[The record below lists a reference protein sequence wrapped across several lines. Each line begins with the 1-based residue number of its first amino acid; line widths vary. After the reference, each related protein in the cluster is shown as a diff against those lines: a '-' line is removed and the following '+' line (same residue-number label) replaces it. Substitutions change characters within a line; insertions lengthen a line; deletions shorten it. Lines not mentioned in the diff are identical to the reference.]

1 MVQQII
7 LNNQIYLPRRS
18 NDNYACWEE
27 ELAELLVMTS
37 GRMVKELRNQ
47 GKRYKVWK
55 AKCTYDALDEATYRA
70 ALAVLRSGETIQASV
85 LPDNSDEMVA
95 STFHVESLT
104 PATFAFEKNGK
115 AVWHGLAFQLREVN
129 PHA

>member
-27 ELAELLVMTS
+27 ELSETMVMIS

-55 AKCTYDALDEATYRA
+55 TKCTYDALDEATYRA
-70 ALAVLRSGETIQASV
+70 ALTILRSGKAFSASV
-85 LPDNSDEMVA
+85 LPDNADEMVS
-95 STFHVESLT
+95 STFLVESLT